1 MDRAST
7 SAPSE
12 PTPTHGLI
20 LVAEDNPINQLFLQ
34 RQLLRFGHV
43 ADLVSDGAEALAA
56 YANGHYRLMLTDCHM
71 PNMDGFALTH
81 AIRGMERGMDRRMAI
96 VAIAA
101 NTFQREADRCIA
113 AGMDDILFKPVG
125 IAMIG
130 AMLDRWLSAD
140 AVFTAASEP
149 ERKPAPTTEIASG
162 NRRDGEASDSP
173 IDMAMLSQLLG
184 TDDDAYLNRMIGVY
198 WSTVRN
204 TPAELTSLITAN
216 DASNLRDAAH
226 AAKGAS
232 SSVGAVALS
241 SLLKDLQV
249 AAADADWE
257 RIAELMPRIDS
268 GFKDLERFIGTLRTT

>member
-1 MDRAST
+1 MDRASA

-12 PTPTHGLI
+12 QTLTHGLI

-34 RQLLRFGHV
+34 RQLLQFGHV

-56 YANGHYRLMLTDCHM
+56 YADGQYRLMLTDCHM

-140 AVFTAASEP
+140 AIFTAGNEP
-149 ERKPAPTTEIASG
+149 QRKPVPTTEMASG
-162 NRRDGEASDSP
+162 NQHDGDANDSP

-184 TDDDAYLNRMIGVY
+184 TEDDAYLKRMIGVY
-198 WSTVRN
+198 WSTVHN
-204 TPAELTSLITAN
+204 TPAELTSLIAAN

-241 SLLKDLQV
+241 SLLKDLQA
-249 AAADADWE
+249 AAADADWG
-257 RIAELMPRIDS
+257 RIAALMPRIEAA
-268 GFKDLERFIGTLRTT
+268 FKDLERFVGTLRAN

>member
-1 MDRAST
+1 MMDRAT
-7 SAPSE
+7 ASAPSE
-12 PTPTHGLI
+12 QAPTHGLI
-20 LVAEDNPINQLFLQ
+20 LVAEDNPVNQLFLQ
-34 RQLLRFGHV
+34 RQLLQFGHV
-43 ADLVSDGAEALAA
+43 ADLVSDGTEALAA
-56 YANGHYRLMLTDCHM
+56 YADGHYGLMLTDCHM

-81 AIRGMERGMDRRMAI
+81 AIRGMERGTDRRMPI

-101 NTFQREADRCIA
+101 NTFQHEADRCIA
-113 AGMDDILFKPVG
+113 AGMDDILFKPIG

-140 AVFTAASEP
+140 SVTATNEP
-149 ERKPAPTTEIASG
+149 RRTPTPTTETTSG
-162 NRRDGEASDSP
+162 NRRDGDASDSP
-173 IDMAMLSQLLG
+173 IDMTMLSELLD
-184 TDDDAYLNRMIGVY
+184 TDDDAYLKGMIGVY

-249 AAADADWE
+249 AAADTDWE

-268 GFKDLERFIGTLRTT
+268 AFKDLERFIGTLRAT